1 VNNTLPGVSND
12 TIKLDPLNCEIRE
25 GILRIEVEDTGI
37 GIKKEKIKKLFKP
50 YSTAD
55 KNS

>member
-1 VNNTLPGVSND
+1 MPGMSGESF
-12 TIKLDPLNCEIRE
+12 KMDPNSYDVRE

-37 GIKKEKIKKLFKP
+37 GIKKDKIKKLFKP